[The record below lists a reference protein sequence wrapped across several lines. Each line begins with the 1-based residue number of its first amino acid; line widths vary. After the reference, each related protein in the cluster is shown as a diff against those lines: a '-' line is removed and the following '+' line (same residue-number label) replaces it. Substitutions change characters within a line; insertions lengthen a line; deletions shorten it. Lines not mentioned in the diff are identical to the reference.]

1 MIERLLRQQRLRSGG
16 QSSSGSFSSILNS
29 RKMTSGRL
37 SGRSSDGESSTRDA
51 AQLPFI
57 PLYSTVLPF
66 AAYMAS
72 CGDLAKPLKELGLFN
87 HFFVK
92 WPPFELLQRAVL
104 EARIVPLL
112 PGLPSEAQS
121 KPDGRRGSRLSISW
135 HAKRSTNSPALPP
148 AGTGTGDVGQVLYTS
163 SV

>member
-1 MIERLLRQQRLRSGG
+1 
-16 QSSSGSFSSILNS
+16 
-29 RKMTSGRL
+29 MTSAKLSERL
-37 SGRSSDGESSTRDA
+37 SGRSSTRDA

-121 KPDGRRGSRLSISW
+121 EPDGRRGSRLSILRSVR
-135 HAKRSTNSPALPP
+135 RSTDSPVLPQSVSRPQPVGRGGSELPQAMVLPP
-148 AGTGTGDVGQVLYTS
+148 PPVL
-163 SV
+163 VA